1 MNKIIK
7 AITLICFV
15 TMISGFVAYRSGA
28 FDSEQKDL
36 SNNPLT
42 DNLQLDSPPV
52 KKVIMHSS
60 KSGKVIEP
68 NENTNPNKN
77 SDTLFRTEM
86 MHSSKSGVIISPK
99 DIKEDKPIMGSSKS
113 MILLPP
119 KKDTIKKKESSQ
131 QNSPA
136 QSTPPSKSKN
146 PNKK

>member
-1 MNKIIK
+1 MYVEFTRVNMS
-7 AITLICFV
+7 AISTSND

-68 NENTNPNKN
+68 NENTNPNKKGCLITAFFISYILKVLN
-77 SDTLFRTEM
+77 FLACPMQSLRSTL
-86 MHSSKSGVIISPK
+86 P
-99 DIKEDKPIMGSSKS
+99 
-113 MILLPP
+113 
-119 KKDTIKKKESSQ
+119 
-131 QNSPA
+131 
-136 QSTPPSKSKN
+136 
-146 PNKK
+146 